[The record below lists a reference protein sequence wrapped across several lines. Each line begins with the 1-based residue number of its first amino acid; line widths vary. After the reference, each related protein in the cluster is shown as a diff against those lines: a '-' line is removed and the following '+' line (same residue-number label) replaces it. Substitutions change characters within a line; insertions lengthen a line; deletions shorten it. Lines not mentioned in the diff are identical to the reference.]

1 MGEKSI
7 TKKAEM
13 QQVYED
19 RGTQSETCEFTC
31 IIYPIISDVGNPGDH
46 GPQMQ

>member
-31 IIYPIISDVGNPGDH
+31 TIYPIISDVGNPGDH